1 MGVDVDSVIFVGKH
15 TKDPREYFTEEQLEN
30 FDGDW
35 QDHGMDSELEV
46 RPVSG
51 YSDRGWYVG
60 FEISGNGKDPNVV
73 AKQIEVA
80 KQDFKD
86 ITGEDA
92 TFYSWAYY
100 W

>member
-15 TKDPREYFTEEQLEN
+15 TKDPSEYFTEEQLEG

-35 QDHGMDSELEV
+35 QDHGMNSELQV
-46 RPVSG
+46 HPVSG
-51 YSDRGWYVG
+51 YADYGYYVG
-60 FEISGNGKDPNVV
+60 FQVGQMHHRPEDVIGEIRFAID
-73 AKQIEVA
+73 E
-80 KQDFKD
+80 FKK

-92 TFYSWAYY
+92 AFHSWAYY

>member
-15 TKDPREYFTEEQLEN
+15 TKDPREYFTEEQLED

-46 RPVSG
+46 HPVSG
-51 YSDRGWYVG
+51 YADYGWYVG
-60 FEISGNGKDPNVV
+60 FELGSGTPYAISQ
-73 AKQIEVA
+73 QIAEYA
-80 KQDFKD
+80 IKFEDL
-86 ITGEDA
+86 TGEKA
-92 TFYSWAYY
+92 EFHNWAYY

>member
-15 TKDPREYFTEEQLEN
+15 TKDPSEYFTEEQLEG

-35 QDHGMDSELEV
+35 QEHGMDSVLEV
-46 RPVSG
+46 HPVSG
-51 YSDRGWYVG
+51 YADYGWYVG
-60 FEISGNGKDPNVV
+60 FQVGVKDPE
-73 AKQIEVA
+73 ATIRQIRSAVD
-80 KQDFKD
+80 DFKT

-92 TFYSWAYY
+92 EFHNWAYY

>member
-15 TKDPREYFTEEQLEN
+15 TKDPREYFTEEQLED

-35 QDHGMDSELEV
+35 QDHGMDSVLEV

-51 YSDRGWYVG
+51 YVDSGYYIGFQVG
-60 FEISGNGKDPNVV
+60 KISKAEDVIWEIRYAID
-73 AKQIEVA
+73 E
-80 KQDFKD
+80 FKK

-92 TFYSWAYY
+92 EFNHWVYYY

>member
-1 MGVDVDSVIFVGKH
+1 LGVDVDSVIFVGKH
-15 TKDPREYFTEEQLEN
+15 TKDPREYFTEEQLEG

-46 RPVSG
+46 HPVSG
-51 YSDRGWYVG
+51 YADYGWYVG
-60 FEISGNGKDPNVV
+60 FQVGVKDPE
-73 AKQIEVA
+73 ATIRQIRSAVD
-80 KQDFKD
+80 DFKT

-92 TFYSWAYY
+92 EFHNWAYY

>member
-15 TKDPREYFTEEQLEN
+15 TKDPEQYFTEEQLEN

-46 RPVSG
+46 HPVSG
-51 YSDRGWYVG
+51 YADYGYYVG
-60 FEISGNGKDPNVV
+60 FQIDGKNPFNVSNQI
-73 AKQIEVA
+73 AKAAV
-80 KQDFKD
+80 DFKD

-92 TFYSWAYY
+92 EFHNWAYY